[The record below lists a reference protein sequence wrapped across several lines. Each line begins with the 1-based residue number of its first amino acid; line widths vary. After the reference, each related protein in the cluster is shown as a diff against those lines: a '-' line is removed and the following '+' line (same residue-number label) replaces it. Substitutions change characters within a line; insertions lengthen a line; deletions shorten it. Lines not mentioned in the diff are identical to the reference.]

1 VRVWSANIAVVAAV
15 VGGASRTVAHDFR
28 PVVVGQEIHGISGS
42 TGPLWAAVG
51 PLMSSPA

>member
-1 VRVWSANIAVVAAV
+1 MRVWSASIALVAAV
-15 VGGASRTVAHDFR
+15 VGGASLTVAHDVR
-28 PVVVGQEIHGISGS
+28 LVVGGEEIHRISGS